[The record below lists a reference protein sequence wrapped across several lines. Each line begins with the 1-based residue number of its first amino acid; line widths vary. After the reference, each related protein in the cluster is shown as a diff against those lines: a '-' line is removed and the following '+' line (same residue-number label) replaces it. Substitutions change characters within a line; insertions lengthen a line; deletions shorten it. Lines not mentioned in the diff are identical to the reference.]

1 MKQLALRQSQERA
14 NLYLPEHGT
23 QVDTCAPIIHNS
35 QHPQTLSHSFPF
47 TQGQCQDAQP
57 LDMGVGQSL
66 KYGIQEEAWSSL
78 GEREQNRWWKCSA
91 QRGWRP
97 GD

>member
-47 TQGQCQDAQP
+47 TPGQCQDAQP
-57 LDMGVGQSL
+57 LDTGGGPVTE
-66 KYGIQEEAWSSL
+66 IWD
-78 GEREQNRWWKCSA
+78 
-91 QRGWRP
+91 P
-97 GD
+97 GGSVEFSGGKGAE